1 MPLMSSCA
9 LIICALIILSNPLL
23 HFKLELCIWR
33 IRFMVNDYC
42 SVAVSLFV
50 FQGSVYDVIHKYG
63 ALTEQVAGKYTRQVL
78 EGIAF
83 LHMNVIVH
91 RDIKGM
97 LL

>member
-1 MPLMSSCA
+1 MHSLYDCA
-9 LIICALIILSNPLL
+9 LNIFNNPYSILFRGLLTACLIYG
-23 HFKLELCIWR
+23 K
-33 IRFMVNDYC
+33 C

-91 RDIKGM
+91 RDIKGK
-97 LL
+97 LT